1 MTPDEKAA
9 EKAAKEYEQAIEWF
23 GLDDIED
30 GHGQGKKRYMMDAFY
45 SGFYAG
51 RDYQKEK

>member
-9 EKAAKEYEQAIEWF
+9 EKAAKEYEQAIERF
-23 GLDDIED
+23 KLDAIED
-30 GHGQGKKRYMMDAFY
+30 GHGQSKKRYMMDGFY